1 MESRDKFAQMIKEG
15 YRELDPDR
23 EEREY
28 MRELL
33 RQKEKERIRR
43 RKKITAVAAAFVLV
57 LCAVMTVG
65 GFFNH
70 VEADKNDNTKIEEK
84 NGSVIISGENADG
97 YEVMAQT
104 AQVTD
109 WDKVDKL
116 KTKYPEMI
124 TFTDIPEGM
133 EFVSVEVTSYSK
145 GDTVLYK
152 FMSGDNE
159 CCVYQSIMKETDI
172 TNIIEDEAENIVT
185 CKGYTIYVN
194 NEDNQLTGTAV
205 TEKNRINVTGKIEE
219 DDLISVFECIDEN

>member
-70 VEADKNDNTKIEEK
+70 VEADKNDNTKIED
-84 NGSVIISGENADG
+84 IISGENADG
-97 YEVMAQT
+97 HEVMAQT

-145 GDTVLYK
+145 SNKTILYK
-152 FMSGDNE
+152 FVADDNE
-159 CCVYQSIMKETDI
+159 CCVFQRVLKGNES
-172 TNIIEDEAENIVT
+172 TNILEYEADNVKN
-185 CKGYTIYVN
+185 CNGYEVYVSS
-194 NEDNQLTGTAV
+194 DNGWLTGTTV
-205 TEKNRINVTGKIEE
+205 TEKNKINVLGEIEE
-219 DDLISVFECIDEN
+219 QDLINVFECISEN